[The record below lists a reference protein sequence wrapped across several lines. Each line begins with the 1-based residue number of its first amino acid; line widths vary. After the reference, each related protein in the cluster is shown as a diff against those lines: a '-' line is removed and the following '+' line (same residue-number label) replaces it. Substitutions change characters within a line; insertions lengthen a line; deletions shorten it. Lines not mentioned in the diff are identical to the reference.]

1 MATMTI
7 ILGEPPYGRE
17 RAYLTMRFILT
28 ALHEGHEVNLFLFEE
43 AVYLPKEVQQSS
55 EASEDLDE
63 KLSNCKNLMKS
74 AIEMGAKVKVCGIC
88 AKERTLSQDDLIEG
102 ATIGAMQDLIRWIME
117 ADKGVSF

>member
-17 RAYLTMRFILT
+17 RAYLTMRFILS
-28 ALHEGHEVNLFLFEE
+28 AMHERHDVNLFLFEE
-43 AVYLPKEVQQSS
+43 AIYLPQKEQESA
-55 EASEDLDE
+55 ETPADLDE

-74 AIEMGAKVKVCGIC
+74 AIEMGANVKVCGVC
-88 AKERTLSQDDLIEG
+88 ARERALSQEDLIEG

-117 ADKGVSF
+117 ADKVVSF